1 MNKLIPLLAFSI
13 LLLVPLGAQNALAV
27 NIGPNDA
34 PPPFTTTSVEHP
46 IGISNGWEV
55 GPVEISHDPNAGPWE
70 KVLPEDPNTPF
81 PKVLIE
87 EILVGSTSE
96 PFSDWHEKI
105 VDDTSCYVWSSSPV
119 FFGQFLPPDTTVSA
133 TFSPDR
139 KIVDWTFDPPIP
151 AGHQFK
157 LFKFFDCDLS
167 VGPRT
172 GDIQVFEYPTVP
184 TNEIIG
190 GEILDLDTMALFIGA
205 IGVNPVITGL
215 VAITMGGVAA
225 QAIWYVNN
233 RRVKKVE

>member
-1 MNKLIPLLAFSI
+1 MNKLLPLIAFSI

-27 NIGPNDA
+27 SIGPNDEI
-34 PPPFTTTSVEHP
+34 PPSLVTTPGIELP
-46 IGISNGWEV
+46 IGISNGWEI
-55 GPVEISHDPNAGPWE
+55 GPFEITHDPNAGQWL

-87 EILVGSTSE
+87 EISVGSASE

-105 VDDTSCYVWSSSPV
+105 DDEFFTSCYVWSSSAV
-119 FFGQFLPPDTTVSA
+119 FFGQNLPLGTTVSV

-157 LFKFFDCDLS
+157 LSKFFDCDLL
-167 VGPRT
+167 VGPRN
-172 GDIQVFEYPTVP
+172 GVVQVFEYPTVP

-190 GEILDLDTMALFIGA
+190 GEIIPIESTSLLLAGA
-205 IGVNPVITGL
+205 QTFSWIIPVILSVLGIGL
-215 VAITMGGVAA
+215 FVA
-225 QAIWYVNN
+225 
-233 RRVKKVE
+233 RKR